1 MVRLDISARIRGGGR
16 TGRLY
21 TPHGEVETPAFMP
34 VGTYG
39 TVRGLTAAQIEACGS
54 QIVLANAY
62 HLALRP
68 GAETISKLGGLHRFM
83 GWPRPI
89 LTDSGGYQLFSL
101 SDQVKI
107 NETGAVFRSHYDGSP
122 FELTPERAAEIQRLL
137 GVDIGMVFDALTGQ
151 PDDRDAAA
159 AAADRTVRWARR
171 TCEHVDVNDQTA
183 MFAIV
188 QGGLFEDLRASN
200 AAALLELDYPGYAIG
215 GLSVGEDPERTM
227 ETAQRSV
234 GLLPDDKPRYMMGMG
249 TPEDLVALAGWGYD
263 MFDCVMPT
271 RNARNGTLFTR
282 SGRISIRN
290 SRHREDPS
298 PIDDRCS
305 CYACENHSRGYLHHL
320 AKRGEMLAATLGSIH
335 NVSFYQ
341 DLMRDIRGALVEDRY
356 EQMSKDFLGEFRSG
370 EKELED

>member
-1 MVRLDISARIRGGGR
+1 MIRLSINASIEGGGR
-16 TGRLY
+16 RGLLQ
-21 TPHGEVETPAFMP
+21 TPHGEVQTPAFMP

-39 TVRGLTAAQIEACGS
+39 TVRGLTALQIEACGA

-83 GWPRPI
+83 GWSRPI

-107 NETGAVFRSHYDGSP
+107 DENGAVFRSQYDGSP

-137 GVDIGMVFDALTGQ
+137 GVDIGMVFDAVTGH
-151 PDDRDAAA
+151 PDDRDEAAA
-159 AAADRTVRWARR
+159 AAHRTVRWAKR
-171 TCEHVDVNDQTA
+171 TRDHVDVDGDHTS

-188 QGGLFEDLRASN
+188 QGGLFDDLRTEN
-200 AAALLELDYPGYAIG
+200 AQALIELDYPGYAIG
-215 GLSVGEDPERTM
+215 GLSVGEDSERTL
-227 ETAQRSV
+227 ETAERSV
-234 GLLPDDKPRYMMGMG
+234 ALLPSDKPRYMMGMG
-249 TPEDLVALAGWGYD
+249 TPEDLLALAGWGYD

-282 SGRISIRN
+282 RGKLAIRN
-290 SRHREDPS
+290 SRHAVDPT
-298 PIDDRCS
+298 PIDVECS
-305 CYACENHSRGYLHHL
+305 CYTCENHSRGYLHHL

-335 NVSFYQ
+335 NLTFYQ
-341 DLMRDIRGALVEDRY
+341 DLMREIRDALAEDRY
-356 EQMSKDFLGEFRSG
+356 AQMTAAFLSEYRSQT
-370 EKELED
+370 ED